1 MGGRGGQSG
10 FASRQSLDPSA
21 KKTVIETYYRQSGRF
36 GAHYGDSVMEAR
48 AGKAGEIS
56 FDYADAKFKDKNDKS
71 NTKKVTFEISHGSVT
86 HYNNGNTT
94 FYGINWNNVKSVVGN
109 TYQIRSELKEK
120 GFRWDG
126 KEKKWVKS

>member
-1 MGGRGGQSG
+1 MDQVVLRANQLLT
-10 FASRQSLDPSA
+10 QEQ

-36 GAHYGDSVMEAR
+36 GAHYGDSVMEAK

-71 NTKKVTFEISHGSVT
+71 NTKEVTFEIAHGSVT

-94 FYGINWNNVKSVVGN
+94 FYGINWNNVKSVSGN